1 MTRTTDQ
8 KAQTVAVV
16 GLGYVGLPL
25 AEAFAG
31 HLPVTGVDAD
41 AVRVEAVQRAPSIPG
56 LTVTGDVAAIESS
69 DFVIIAVPTPVTR
82 SKEPDLSF
90 VRGAAASVGAH
101 LKRGMVVILESTVYP
116 GVTEEVLAPL
126 LEKQSGLRCGE
137 DFKIAYCP
145 ERINPGDPEHTI
157 GRSTKVVSGMD
168 DDTTDRVA
176 ALYGLIAGS
185 VFRARDIRT
194 AEACKVIENVQR
206 DLNIALVNELSLIFS
221 KMGLD
226 TQAVLEAAA
235 TKWNFHSY
243 SPGLVGGHCIPVD
256 PYYLVYRAK
265 ELGYHPQV
273 ILAGRAINDSMPKHV
288 AEMTVK
294 ALNEA
299 GKVIRNS
306 RVLVMGLTYKEDVA
320 DTRESPSFDL
330 IRELAEYGVKM
341 YACDPYVTSADAPG
355 GVTLLD
361 SPDEAE
367 ELDALVVTVAHA
379 DFRRITLEELR
390 RHAGKDP
397 VLVDV
402 RRVYDGPR
410 AEELELRR
418 AGRASHRLR
427 HEPPGSQGSCFPVS
441 GRRDSIGLR
450 ARAR

>member
-1 MTRTTDQ
+1 
-8 KAQTVAVV
+8 
-16 GLGYVGLPL
+16 
-25 AEAFAG
+25 
-31 HLPVTGVDAD
+31 LPVTGVDAD
-41 AVRVEAVQRAPSIPG
+41 AGRVEAVRWAPSVPG
-56 LTVTGDVAAIESS
+56 LTVTGDMAAIEAA

-90 VRGAAASVGAH
+90 VRSAAASVGAH

-126 LEKQSGLRCGE
+126 LEEQSGLRCGE

-168 DDTTDRVA
+168 GDTTDRVA

-185 VFRARDIRT
+185 VFRPRDIRT

-226 TQAVLEAAA
+226 TEAVLEAAA
-235 TKWNFHSY
+235 TKWNFHRY

-299 GKVIRNS
+299 GKVIRDS

-330 IRELAEYGVKM
+330 IRELADYGVKM
-341 YACDPYVTSADAPG
+341 YACDPYVTTADAPV

-361 SPDEAE
+361 SPDEVE
-367 ELDALVVTVAHA
+367 GLDALVVTVAHA
-379 DFRRITLEELR
+379 AFGRIALEELR

-402 RRVYDGPR
+402 RRLYDGSR
-410 AEELELRR
+410 AEELGFAYKTL
-418 AGRASHRLR
+418 
-427 HEPPGSQGSCFPVS
+427 
-441 GRRDSIGLR
+441 
-450 ARAR
+450 